1 MTDAIRVSSPIT
13 GTDKTLSFEAGHLA
27 QLADGAV
34 VARIGDTMLL
44 ATVAAARTVREGTDF
59 FPLTVDIEE
68 RAYAAGKI
76 PGAFFRREAK
86 PSDQAVLTCRLIDR
100 PLRPSFP
107 KGFRNETQVVGTIFS
122 ADQENPYDVLA
133 INAASAALMISGIP
147 FDGPIGAVRMAYT
160 TEGEWAPHPTYA
172 EGDAATFELVV
183 AGRALT
189 DSVESDVAIMM
200 VEAGGTE
207 GSFEKYADGAP
218 KVSEEVLSA
227 GLEASKL
234 WIREAINLQREL
246 VKEFVAARGPL
257 RTFAYETQSD
267 YQDDVLA
274 RVDAIGHDS
283 ITEANKLTTKSARND
298 ALDAATASIIEQLSA
313 EFPDRKGEIK
323 AAVKSVT
330 KKIVRKRIV
339 EEGVRI
345 DGRGVTD
352 LRPLA
357 AEIDLFPMTHGSALF
372 QRGETQVVNVTTLG
386 MPRMRQQLDTVG
398 PDLFRRYM
406 HHYNFPPYSVGETGR
421 VGMPKRREVGHGML
435 AERAL
440 IPVLPSEQDFA
451 YTLRVVSDVMQSN
464 GSTSM
469 ASVCGSSLS
478 LMAAGVPIKAPVA
491 GIAMGLV
498 YDEGKY
504 VTLTDILGAED
515 AFGDMD
521 FKVAGTA
528 DAVTALQ
535 LDTKID
541 GLPADVLSKALHQAK
556 EARMAILKVITDTIA
571 EPRPQVAEVAP
582 KIVSIEIPIDKIGEV
597 IGPKGKVINTLQQE
611 TGADIAVDD
620 DGVVGT
626 VTIGAKDGRAVE
638 EARRRI
644 ALILDPP
651 TPEVGAVYPGRV
663 VNLAKFGAFVSIM
676 PGRDGLL
683 HISKMAPLNGGKRI
697 GQVEDVLE
705 LGQAI
710 EVKVD
715 DIDPQGKVS
724 LSLAGEYADVA
735 NDEGDS
741 RPSRAPRDGA
751 DRDRG
756 SRDRAPRDR
765 APRDHDRAPR
775 DSDGAPRGSD
785 GAGSARALPSS
796 SFEAA
801 FEAELADEIG
811 DLGPGGPSFTEG
823 EGGGRRSPRPR
834 RR

>member
-13 GTDKTLSFEAGHLA
+13 GTDKTLSFEAGRLA

-34 VARIGDTMLL
+34 VAQIGNTVML
-44 ATVAAARTVREGTDF
+44 ATVAAARTVRDGIDF

-76 PGAFFRREAK
+76 PGSFFRREGK
-86 PSDQAVLTCRLIDR
+86 LSDQAVLICRLIDR

-107 KGFRNETQVVGTIFS
+107 EGFRNEVQVVGTIFS
-122 ADQENPYDVLA
+122 ADQENPHDILA

-147 FDGPIGAVRMAYT
+147 VDGPIGAVRLSYNT
-160 TEGEWAPHPTYA
+160 QGEWVPQPTFA
-172 EGDAATFELVV
+172 ERDAAVFELVV
-183 AGRALT
+183 AGRALEQ
-189 DSVESDVAIMM
+189 SVESDIAIMM

-218 KVSEEVLSA
+218 KVTEEVLAA

-234 WIREAINLQREL
+234 WIRESINLQREL
-246 VKEFVAARGPL
+246 VRAYTAARGEIK
-257 RTFAYETQSD
+257 TID
-267 YQDDVLA
+267 YQIFTDYSDDVYA
-274 RVDAIGHDS
+274 RVMEVGY
-283 ITEANKLTTKSARND
+283 D
-298 ALDAATASIIEQLSA
+298 ALSAANAHQAKTERANALSAAGAEIVAQLS
-313 EFPDRKGEIK
+313 EFADRVNEVKGAIK
-323 AAVKSVT
+323 AVT
-330 KKIVRKRIV
+330 KKIVRERIV
-339 EEGVRI
+339 TEGVRI
-345 DGRGVTD
+345 DGRGNAD
-352 LRPLA
+352 IRPLEA
-357 AEIDLFPMTHGSALF
+357 AVDLFPMTHGSAFF

-386 MPRMRQQLDTVG
+386 MPRMKQMIDTIT
-398 PDLFRRYM
+398 PDQTRRYM

-421 VGMPKRREVGHGML
+421 VGAPKRREVGHGML

-440 IPVLPSEQDFA
+440 VPVLPSEADFP
-451 YTLRVVSDVMQSN
+451 YTLRVVSDVLQSN

-469 ASVCGSSLS
+469 ASVCGSTLS

-491 GIAMGLV
+491 GIAMGLIYENGV
-498 YDEGKY
+498 YS
-504 VTLTDILGAED
+504 TLTDILGAED

-541 GLPADVLSKALHQAK
+541 GLPADVLAKALMQAK
-556 EARMAILKVITDTIA
+556 DARMTILKVITEAIA
-571 EPRPQVAEVAP
+571 EPRSEVAAVAP
-582 KIVSIEIPIDKIGEV
+582 KLISIEIPIDKIGEV

-611 TGADIAVDD
+611 TGAEITVDD

-626 VTIGAKDGRAVE
+626 VTIGAVDGRAVE
-638 EARRRI
+638 EAKRRI
-644 ALILDPP
+644 SLILDPP
-651 TPEVGAVYPGRV
+651 TAEVGAVYQGRI
-663 VNLAKFGAFVSIM
+663 VNVAKFGAFVSIL

-683 HISKMAPLNGGKRI
+683 HISKMSPLNGGKRI
-697 GQVEDVLE
+697 GEVSDVVE

-724 LSLAGEYADVA
+724 LSLAGEYASA
-735 NDEGDS
+735 ESDEGQEP
-741 RPSRAPRDGA
+741 REPREARAPRAPRD
-751 DRDRG
+751 DRPQRTER
-756 SRDRAPRDR
+756 STP
-765 APRDHDRAPR
+765 
-775 DSDGAPRGSD
+775 
-785 GAGSARALPSS
+785 SAATS

-801 FEAELADEIG
+801 FEAELAGEIG
-811 DLGPGGPSFTEG
+811 DLGPSSPSFNDSAD
-823 EGGGRRSPRPR
+823 GGRRDRRPR